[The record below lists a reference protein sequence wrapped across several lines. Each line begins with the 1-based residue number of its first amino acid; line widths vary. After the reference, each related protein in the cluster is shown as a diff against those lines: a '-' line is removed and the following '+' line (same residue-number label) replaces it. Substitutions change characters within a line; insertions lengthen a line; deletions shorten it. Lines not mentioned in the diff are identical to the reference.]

1 MKHDIPERYTLA
13 FRLYPYAKS
22 PDQDATTSV
31 RHKAVVVGGGP
42 IGLATALDLGRRGV
56 PVVLL
61 DDHEGAGLGSRAL
74 CFAKRTLEIC
84 DRLGAAK
91 PMLAK
96 GVQWNLGKVFH
107 DDRLLYEFNLLPEGG
122 HAFPAFINL
131 QQPWFEKF
139 LHDAIVAAQAEGAPI
154 ELDLVENTPNDQA
167 RLRYAAADL
176 VIDQLNVGWYGLFS
190 IESMALG
197 KPCIVRL
204 DAEAAA
210 ATEDAFGTTIPLVNA
225 DRETLTDTI
234 RGLVREPE
242 RLTEIGRASRA
253 YVEQVHGHVAVA
265 ERMLDVYRR
274 RGLA

>member
-1 MKHDIPERYTLA
+1 
-13 FRLYPYAKS
+13 
-22 PDQDATTSV
+22 
-31 RHKAVVVGGGP
+31 
-42 IGLATALDLGRRGV
+42 
-56 PVVLL
+56 
-61 DDHEGAGLGSRAL
+61 
-74 CFAKRTLEIC
+74 
-84 DRLGAAK
+84 
-91 PMLAK
+91 
-96 GVQWNLGKVFH
+96 
-107 DDRLLYEFNLLPEGG
+107 
-122 HAFPAFINL
+122 
-131 QQPWFEKF
+131 
-139 LHDAIVAAQAEGAPI
+139 
-154 ELDLVENTPNDQA
+154 
-167 RLRYAAADL
+167 

-234 RGLVREPE
+234 RGLVREPA